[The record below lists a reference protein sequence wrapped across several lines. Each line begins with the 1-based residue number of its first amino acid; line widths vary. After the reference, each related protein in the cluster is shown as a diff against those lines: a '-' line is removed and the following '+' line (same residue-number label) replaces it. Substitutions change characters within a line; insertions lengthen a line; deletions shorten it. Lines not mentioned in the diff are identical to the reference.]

1 MLMSSASQSTL
12 ERHHTTT
19 TVPNVDRHVRDTYHD
34 LLNLPVPERFIQLVQ
49 SYPEQQ
55 QTGPADKDRGSHAP
69 LFYRCLE

>member
-1 MLMSSASQSTL
+1 MLTPFSDQVVPQ
-12 ERHHTTT
+12 RHPTTT
-19 TVPNVDRHVRDTYHD
+19 MASNVDWRVRDTYHD
-34 LLNLPVPERFIQLVQ
+34 LLSLPVPERFIQLVQ